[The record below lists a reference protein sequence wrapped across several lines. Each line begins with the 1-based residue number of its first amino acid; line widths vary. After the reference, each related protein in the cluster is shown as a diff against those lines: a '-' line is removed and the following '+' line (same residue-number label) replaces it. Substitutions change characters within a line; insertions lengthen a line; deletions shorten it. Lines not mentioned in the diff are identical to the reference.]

1 MLASLCACASLTSS
15 PCSVRV
21 CCRLF
26 SWLSTLRSSPHL
38 PLCACAILSLFA
50 PTLQSTRPRHH
61 HHHPA
66 TALQPPILPIG
77 PVPVNKERRVPR
89 LPLGMD
95 WFGRASRLLLLALL
109 TPCRLRQRLLLLLL
123 GALNHPHRSRRP
135 LFLLLARLNHPH
147 HHHHPAAPHPVYM
160 AWRLLR
166 LLLLLQRR
174 LDRLQRAAEPPLPK
188 GLPVSCNSFNVAIA
202 VQTLAL
208 SPSTKPS
215 IAIFRWAC
223 SPLNS

>member
-21 CCRLF
+21 CCLLF

-50 PTLQSTRPRHH
+50 PTLQSTRPHHH

-66 TALQPPILPIG
+66 DAIQPPILPIG

-95 WFGRASRLLLLALL
+95 WLRRVSRLLLLALV

-135 LFLLLARLNHPH
+135 LFLLLAMLNHP
-147 HHHHPAAPHPVYM
+147 HPAAPHPVCM

-174 LDRLQRAAEPPLPK
+174 LDRLKRAAKPPLLK
-188 GLPVSCNSFNVAIA
+188 GLHVSCNLFNVAID

-215 IAIFRWAC
+215 SAVFR
-223 SPLNS
+223 